1 MTAETI
7 MPDSVRSAAVRPRM
21 LLIAEAANPEW
32 ASVPLVGWSLASA
45 IAAQTEAHIVT
56 QVRNR
61 DAFLRA
67 GLVEGKD
74 FTAIDTERFERPLWQ
89 AAKRLGLGEKGGWT
103 LLAAMSSVLY
113 PYFERQVWK
122 VFGSRIRA
130 GEFDV
135 VHRITPVM
143 PTAVGSLAQ
152 RCRAAGVPFILG
164 PINGGAPWPKGF
176 ADLRA
181 KEREWLSMVR
191 GAYRLNPG
199 WRRMLKA
206 SSVIL
211 CGSGFAL
218 AGIPER
224 YRGKAIL
231 MPENGIDPSRFTRM
245 AVQDGSRP
253 LRACFIGRLVPYKA
267 AALAIEAAAP
277 FLAAGQMTFDIIGD
291 GPERQA
297 LQAQVD
303 AAGLADA
310 VTFHGWL
317 NHREVQD
324 VAVSSQILLFPSIRE
339 FGGGVVLEAMALGL
353 VPVVVDYAGPG
364 ELVDDAV
371 GFKVPIAEA
380 AEIVESLR
388 ALLGGLVADPAI
400 LSTKAEAARQRI
412 AQDYLWSAKASRII
426 GIASS
431 IATGRNMALR

>member
-1 MTAETI
+1 
-7 MPDSVRSAAVRPRM
+7 M
-21 LLIAEAANPEW
+21 LLVAEAANPEW

-67 GLVEGKD
+67 GLVEGRD
-74 FTAIDTERFERPLWQ
+74 FTAIDTGQIEGPLWQ

-103 LLAAMSSVLY
+103 VLAAMASILY
-113 PYFERQVWK
+113 PHFERQVWK
-122 VFGSRIRA
+122 TFGDRIRA

-143 PTAVGSLAQ
+143 PTATGPLAG

-176 ADLRA
+176 AHLRA

-191 GAYRLNPG
+191 GLYRLDPM
-199 WRRMLKA
+199 WRRMLNA

-211 CGSGFAL
+211 CGSRFAL

-224 YRGKAIL
+224 HRGKAML
-231 MPENGIDPSRFTRM
+231 MPENGIDPSRFTRR
-245 AVQDGSRP
+245 AVQDGSLP
-253 LRACFIGRLVPYKA
+253 LRACFIGRLVPCKA
-267 AALAIEAAAP
+267 AALAIEAASP
-277 FLAAGQMTFDIIGD
+277 FLASGQMTFDIIGD
-291 GPERQA
+291 GSEREE
-297 LQAQVD
+297 LEAQV
-303 AAGLADA
+303 AASGLGQA

-317 NHREVQD
+317 DHRQVQD
-324 VAVSSQILLFPSIRE
+324 VAVQSQILLFPSIRE
-339 FGGGVVLEAMALGL
+339 FGGGVILEAMALGL

-364 ELVDDAV
+364 ELVDDEV

-380 AEIVESLR
+380 EEIVANLR
-388 ALLGGLVADPAI
+388 GLLGRFVSDPTI
-400 LSTKAEAARQRI
+400 LIKKAAAARQRVKR
-412 AQDYLWSAKASRII
+412 DFLWSAKATRIVE
-426 GIASS
+426 IASS
-431 IATGRNMALR
+431 VATGQRLP

>member
-1 MTAETI
+1 MTVKASTSN
-7 MPDSVRSAAVRPRM
+7 SVKPEVTRPRM

-61 DAFLRA
+61 EAFLRA
-67 GLVEGKD
+67 GLVEGRD
-74 FTAIDTERFERPLWQ
+74 FTAIDTERIERPLWQ

-103 LLAAMSSVLY
+103 ILAAMSSVLY

-122 VFGSRIRA
+122 TFGSRIQA

-143 PTAVGSLAQ
+143 PTATGSLAR

-199 WRRMLKA
+199 WRRMLNA

-218 AGIPER
+218 AGIPES
-224 YRGKAIL
+224 YRRKAML

-245 AVQDGSRP
+245 AVQDGSLP
-253 LRACFIGRLVPYKA
+253 LRACFIGRLVPYKG

-297 LQAQVD
+297 LQAQVT

-317 NHREVQD
+317 NHRQVQD
-324 VAVSSQILLFPSIRE
+324 VAVNSHALLFPSIRE

-353 VPVVVDYAGPG
+353 VPVIVDYAGPG

-380 AEIVESLR
+380 AEIVANLR
-388 ALLGGLVADPAI
+388 SLLGRLVSDPSVLAN
-400 LSTKAEAARQRI
+400 KAKVARERI
-412 AQDYLWSAKASRII
+412 TRDFLWSAKAARII
-426 GIASS
+426 EIASLV
-431 IATGRNMALR
+431 AADKTRP